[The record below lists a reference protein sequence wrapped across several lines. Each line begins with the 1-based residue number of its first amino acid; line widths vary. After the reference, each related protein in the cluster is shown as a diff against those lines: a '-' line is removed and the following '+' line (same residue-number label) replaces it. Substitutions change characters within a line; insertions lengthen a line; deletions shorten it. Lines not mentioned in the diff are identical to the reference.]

1 MGSIQQARVYSRSIN
16 SLGFGVGL
24 YKAGDPCSDEYRGS
38 GPNSEPETRAVQAA
52 FNRYL
57 ANITSAISLH
67 SYGQLWLTPW
77 AYTHDASPHQSRVN
91 AWGNRAIQAIEK
103 VHGSRYKNTRASVGV
118 FRTGML
124 PIKLNRIV
132 LYHQCSKTNKYDIV
146 PMQVVHP
153 RISTMQVV

>member
-1 MGSIQQARVYSRSIN
+1 MLYCLHWSNTPRNKEVYSRSMN
-16 SLGFGVGL
+16 SIGFGVGL

-103 VHGSRYKNTRASVGV
+103 VHGKRYKNTRASVGV

-132 LYHQCSKTNKYDIV
+132 LNH
-146 PMQVVHP
+146 
-153 RISTMQVV
+153 